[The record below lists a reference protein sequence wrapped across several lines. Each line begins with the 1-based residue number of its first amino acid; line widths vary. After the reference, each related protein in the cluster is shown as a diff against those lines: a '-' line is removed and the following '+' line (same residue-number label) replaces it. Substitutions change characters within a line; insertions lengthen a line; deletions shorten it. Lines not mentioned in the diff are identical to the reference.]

1 MAAGRTLVRG
11 RRVPLQHGEGDKRHL
26 TSLQGLSALSLD
38 ALSSVAY
45 GPEQVAIVLAAAGA
59 AAVGAPLPITI
70 AIALLLIVLVL
81 SYRQVIAAR
90 PEGGGSYGVAKQ
102 ELGRRASLVAG
113 AALIVDYVLTV
124 AVSLAAAA
132 ASLASAFPV
141 LRPYLVETCLVGVL
155 LLTVVNLYGISDS
168 ARVLMLPTALFIVA
182 ILGVVVLGLAR
193 SGPAASLGE
202 PERVPVTEALTVLLV
217 LRAFSSGCSS
227 LTGVEAIA
235 NGTPMFREP
244 RVKRAQRT
252 EVMLGVLLG
261 TMLVGLAV
269 LIHRDEVLPREGVTI
284 LAQLVAG
291 SYGTGWAFY
300 ATNIV
305 VAVGLGLA
313 ANTSFGG
320 LPVLLSLLARDKRL
334 PSLFALRT
342 ERPVYRYGVAAVG
355 LLAALL
361 LIAVDGDTHRLIPLF
376 AVGVFIGFTIS
387 QVGMVRHWH
396 RLRPPNWSGK
406 ALLNGT
412 GAVLTC
418 VAALVLLFSKF
429 TEGAW
434 IVAVV
439 IPLFV
444 LLFVRIER
452 YYTEVADELGA
463 GRLPARPGRP
473 AAASEPGKKVIIP
486 VGGLNALTERAGSS
500 GLALGGEVVV
510 VSVCSTTE
518 ECAALH
524 DAWDR
529 WNPGVRLEALHHPG
543 DALVQPLLDHI
554 RQVEKTGYW
563 TIVLIPVVVPR
574 RFRYQ
579 FLHNQRG
586 LFLAEAL
593 KAHTNVVVCLLPF
606 HLEP

>member
-1 MAAGRTLVRG
+1 MA
-11 RRVPLQHGEGDKRHL
+11 
-26 TSLQGLSALSLD
+26 ALSLD

-45 GPEQVAIVLAAAGA
+45 GPEQVALVLAAAGA
-59 AAVGAPLPITI
+59 AAVGETLPITV
-70 AIALLLIVLVL
+70 AIALLLLVLVL

-102 ELGRRASLVAG
+102 ELGRGASLVAG

-141 LRPYLVETCLVGVL
+141 LRPYLLETCLVGLV

-168 ARVLMLPTALFIVA
+168 ARVLMLPTALFVVCV
-182 ILGVVVLGLAR
+182 LGVVVLGLAR
-193 SGPAASLGE
+193 SAPAATLGA

-235 NGTPMFREP
+235 NGVPMFREP
-244 RVKRAQRT
+244 RVRRAQRT
-252 EVMLGVLLG
+252 EVMLGLLLG

-305 VAVGLGLA
+305 VAIGLGLA

-320 LPVLLSLLARDKRL
+320 LPVLLSLLARDRRL

-396 RLRPPNWSGK
+396 RLRPPHWPGK

-412 GAVLTC
+412 GAALTL
-418 VAALVLLFSKF
+418 VAALVLLVSKF

-444 LLFVRIER
+444 LMFTRIER
-452 YYTEVADELGA
+452 YYTEVRGELGI
-463 GRLPARPGRP
+463 GRLPARPVRP
-473 AAASEPGKKVIIP
+473 AAAADPGKKVVIP
-486 VGGLNALTERAGSS
+486 IGRLDVLAERAVGA

-510 VSVCSTTE
+510 VSVCATRE
-518 ECAALH
+518 ECATLH
-524 DAWDR
+524 DAWAEWD
-529 WNPGVRLEALHHPG
+529 PGVRLDAVLDPG
-543 DALVQPLLDHI
+543 RTLVRPLLGYI
-554 RQVEKTGYW
+554 RKVEEAGYW
-563 TIVLIPVVVPR
+563 TVVLIPILVPR
-574 RFRYQ
+574 HFRYQ

-593 KAHTNVVVCLLPF
+593 KEHTGVVVCLLPF